1 LTWLKTQ
8 YFNSSVNKSPNAF
21 WKASHLGLKVT
32 FSGAKSLDF
41 DGSIASYQWNF
52 GDGSSG
58 TSVTATRTY
67 AAAGTY
73 TVTLTVT
80 DNQGLTATYT
90 DQVAI
95 DSVTKPIGYCR

>member
-1 LTWLKTQ
+1 M
-8 YFNSSVNKSPNAF
+8 
-21 WKASHLGLKVT
+21 
-32 FSGAKSLDF
+32 DF